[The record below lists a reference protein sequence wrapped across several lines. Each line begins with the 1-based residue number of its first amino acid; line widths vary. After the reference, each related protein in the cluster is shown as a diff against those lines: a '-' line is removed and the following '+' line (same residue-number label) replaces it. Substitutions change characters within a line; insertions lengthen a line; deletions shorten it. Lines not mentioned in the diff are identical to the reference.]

1 MQLSRSLETPSHHH
15 LHCGKGLNNLHHRC
29 RNRHYRFHPNQ
40 HHHVVSSM
48 CVMCFIIVSLCSCV
62 LCPSPLQCVLHVSS
76 AQLGAGNLKTGGDT
90 SVCPATNPL
99 LKIIQMF
106 LSFKSTSYKCSSQF
120 PTNPLLK
127 IIELYKSCS
136 HKKFHHYKEIL
147 LMWRKS
153 IRRQNIP
160 FWKNTKF

>member
-1 MQLSRSLETPSHHH
+1 MFLCL
-15 LHCGKGLNNLHHRC
+15 
-29 RNRHYRFHPNQ
+29 
-40 HHHVVSSM
+40 
-48 CVMCFIIVSLCSCV
+48 VSL
-62 LCPSPLQCVLHVSS
+62 PGALQCVLHVSS

-136 HKKFHHYKEIL
+136 HKKFHHSKDIL

-153 IRRQNIP
+153 LRLQNIP
-160 FWKNTKF
+160 FWENTKILIKKENFMFKFVFSFLYLYFVFSNTGTHWHRFWDRGCAR